1 MSEPFKR
8 RSTSDASEAKF
19 RQRVAERGGQVL
31 ESEWLGVCTP
41 HLVRCSRGHERK
53 VRPHSVN
60 TGKGLCATCAGSDPA
75 AAWDAF
81 RQRVLSLGGVVLEE
95 EWLGKDKPHL
105 VRCAQGHESHPRPGH
120 VRDGGGICRTCA
132 GQDQKVIEAAFRCR
146 VAELGG
152 IVLEGRWL
160 GALTPHR
167 VRCQNGHD
175 CAPRPKC
182 IQQGQ
187 GICRTCAGVDPKA
200 AEENFRK
207 RVADLGGV
215 VLEPVWLGKD
225 KPHRVRCP
233 QGHEATPSPTSIQ
246 QGRGICRFC
255 AGMQWDV
262 FYIVMHDGS
271 DRIKFGI
278 TSGDHRDRLRRHARA
293 GYKTLI
299 RLLTDL
305 PGSVAPDL
313 ERFVKSALALAGETP
328 IHGREYFSAGAL
340 ALVLD
345 VVDNFP
351 LQLANCV
358 STARDDLPGY
368 PAL

>member
-41 HLVRCSRGHERK
+41 HLVQCSRGHERK

-95 EWLGKDKPHL
+95 E
-105 VRCAQGHESHPRPGH
+105 
-120 VRDGGGICRTCA
+120 
-132 GQDQKVIEAAFRCR
+132 
-146 VAELGG
+146 
-152 IVLEGRWL
+152 
-160 GALTPHR
+160 
-167 VRCQNGHD
+167 
-175 CAPRPKC
+175 
-182 IQQGQ
+182 
-187 GICRTCAGVDPKA
+187 
-200 AEENFRK
+200 
-207 RVADLGGV
+207 
-215 VLEPVWLGKD
+215 WLGKD

-351 LQLANCV
+351 LRLANCV
-358 STARDDLPGY
+358 STTRDDLPGY